1 MNTTQ
6 LECFMEVANFLNF
19 SRAAEHLRIT
29 QPAVSH
35 QINTL
40 EDELGVKLFL
50 RSSKNVRL
58 TPEGSQFMHYAGEI
72 LKLTQLSK
80 SRMKEAQ
87 QSLPRRLVIGCRNT
101 LELRFL
107 APALRLLR
115 ARCPEVLPVLRLIP
129 FDSLENLL
137 VEGDVH
143 VMFSFQEISIPK
155 IRCREVL
162 TCGAVCV
169 CSWDHPLAGSSSLTA
184 AQLQKIGPMAVCR
197 PRICPAPLLQ
207 IQSSIVGG
215 RETSGIYFCD
225 NLEIILPLLQSG
237 YAYAVLADLP
247 HTRLPDLCYIP
258 LPEFAPLSFRAVYRT
273 GGAIPVLNEFLGIL
287 QESASLPDQP

>member
-1 MNTTQ
+1 M
-6 LECFMEVANFLNF
+6 
-19 SRAAEHLRIT
+19 
-29 QPAVSH
+29 
-35 QINTL
+35 
-40 EDELGVKLFL
+40 
-50 RSSKNVRL
+50 
-58 TPEGSQFMHYAGEI
+58 
-72 LKLTQLSK
+72 
-80 SRMKEAQ
+80 
-87 QSLPRRLVIGCRNT
+87 IGCRNT

-169 CSWDHPLAGSSSLTA
+169 CSRDHPLAGSSSLTA